1 MPAGS
6 IDYLN
11 PNDIE
16 RIEILK
22 DAASGAVYGARAA
35 NGVILVTTKKGKEG
49 KVHVNYDFSYGMQ
62 NPWRKPAVLN
72 ATEYAVMMNEGML
85 NDGQTPIYA
94 DPYSLGEGT
103 DWVDAI
109 FDKNSP
115 IVKHDVNIMGGSE
128 KSDYSI
134 SGGYLSNKGTIGG
147 RFDRSYYNRF
157 TLRENIGVT
166 LFDESASRNWLNK
179 MTFRNQVSYAHIRS
193 QGISTNSEFAAPL
206 GSAMGMSPLEA
217 IYATAEDEL
226 RYQSLY
232 PAGYPYIKGTR
243 TESHIRSLTQVS
255 ITSRPT
261 RSQCSTVRQDIPAPT
276 SSSLD
281 SPPSSSLSTV

>member
-1 MPAGS
+1 MQRNLKILLSLATALFFAACGDSSSSSNDEDQVLLSTTVKKDGIDMLSFGS
-6 IDYLN
+6 LNLDVAADSFLAVFELGDIVTVMVDGYDTLEVPVVPDYDAVSPGELLLRAVSGKPHVTLGIN
-11 PNDIE
+11 FGQLAVALGGEPGHQ
-16 RIEILK
+16 

-128 KSDYSI
+128 KSETAVLVV
-134 SGGYLSNKGTIGG
+134 GPGL
-147 RFDRSYYNRF
+147 
-157 TLRENIGVT
+157 VQ
-166 LFDESASRNWLNK
+166 ARNG
-179 MTFRNQVSYAHIRS
+179 FAVSV
-193 QGISTNSEFAAPL
+193 E
-206 GSAMGMSPLEA
+206 GSAKIHHREP
-217 IYATAEDEL
+217 
-226 RYQSLY
+226 
-232 PAGYPYIKGTR
+232 
-243 TESHIRSLTQVS
+243 
-255 ITSRPT
+255 
-261 RSQCSTVRQDIPAPT
+261 
-276 SSSLD
+276 
-281 SPPSSSLSTV
+281 